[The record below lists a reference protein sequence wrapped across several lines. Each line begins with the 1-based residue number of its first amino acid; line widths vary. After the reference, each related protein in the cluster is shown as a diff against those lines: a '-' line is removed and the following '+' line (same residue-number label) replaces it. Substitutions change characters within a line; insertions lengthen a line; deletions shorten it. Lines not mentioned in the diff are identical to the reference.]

1 MSAIAGLINFSF
13 SPDRTSHVEL
23 MLKSI
28 KHRYNETPQV
38 SKSGAALLGW
48 GAFPVTEEEKNIKEP
63 FCKGKFILLLDGRL
77 DNRGE
82 VYHGCGF
89 NQKPLCQISDHEL
102 FIEAYKKWDESCIQK
117 IDGDFAFALW
127 DGEKLFCG
135 RDRFG
140 VKPFFYYH
148 SSEFFLF
155 ASEAKALLA
164 SGLVE
169 KKLNLEYCSFHFV
182 PEIVIQDQISSFYK
196 GIYRLPPAHTLVVR
210 DGKIGIKQY
219 WKIEPDHSSECKK
232 ESDYYEKI
240 RELFK
245 KSIAAKMRAAG
256 GVGTALSGGIDSSS
270 VTCAARDYY
279 RDKNLGPLHSFSC
292 LFESSSDETEW
303 IQPVLGEGDILPH
316 YVYPDRVSP
325 MEYVMDML
333 WLHEGPY
340 LGGNNDLQIG
350 LYREARKQGIRVFL
364 DGEDGDGIMS
374 HGYDRFVQLAQFGE
388 WERFFTEASG
398 VSRNFGKDIPFY
410 SRAATFDKYALPYLQ
425 HLLIKGRLIRLYKD
439 FNEIHRVTNVSRKK
453 FLRTI
458 FAKRPEQ
465 LSFKDTILNPS
476 IAKKYHL
483 EERLRELRSQSIIGT
498 YPAADNR
505 LHYIDMALSGNA
517 YILESA
523 DRVASFCGVELRHP
537 FFSREL
543 AEFALSVPSEFKL
556 KEGMTR
562 QHFRKAMK
570 GILPEKIRLRGG
582 KGDLS
587 FQAYDRYRNYCSE
600 MIDRKLR
607 SIGRDDPFLNLDEVE
622 RIRRAYIDDKDD
634 TKLMDVW
641 DLTAYQ
647 MWRESL

>member
-1 MSAIAGLINFSF
+1 MSAIAGLIQFSS

-28 KHRYNETPQV
+28 MHRYTEAPKV
-38 SKSGAALLGW
+38 IKSGAALLGW
-48 GAFPVTEEEKNIKEP
+48 GAFPVTEEEKNIKGP

-77 DNRGE
+77 DNRSE
-82 VYHGCGF
+82 VYRACGF
-89 NQKPLCQISDHEL
+89 DQKPLRHISDHEL
-102 FIEAYKKWDESCIQK
+102 FIEAYRKWGESCLQK

-127 DGEKLFCG
+127 DGVKLFCG

-148 SSEFFLF
+148 SSDFFLF
-155 ASEAKALLA
+155 ASEAKAILA

-169 KKLNLEYCSFHFV
+169 NKLNLEYCSYHFV
-182 PEIVIQDQISSFYK
+182 PEIVVQDQANSFYE
-196 GIYRLPPAHTLVVR
+196 GIYRLPPAHTLTVN
-210 DGKIGIKQY
+210 DGAIDKKKY
-219 WKIEPDHSSECKK
+219 WQIEPAHAPECKT

-240 RELFK
+240 RELFT
-245 KSIAAKMRAAG
+245 KSIASKMRAAG
-256 GVGTALSGGIDSSS
+256 GVGTALSGGLDSSS
-270 VTCAARDYY
+270 VTCAARDYHK
-279 RDKNLGPLHSFSC
+279 DHSLGPLHSFSC

-303 IQPVLGEGDILPH
+303 IQHVLREGNITPH
-316 YVYPDRVSP
+316 YVYPDRISP
-325 MEYVMDML
+325 MEYVKDML

-350 LYREARKQGIRVFL
+350 LYREARKQGICVFL

-374 HGYDRFVQLAQFGE
+374 HGYDRFVQLAQSGE
-388 WERFFTEASG
+388 WGTFFSEASG
-398 VSRNFGKDIPFY
+398 VSTSFGRDIPFY
-410 SRAATFDKYALPYLQ
+410 SRAASFDKYALPYLQ
-425 HLLIKGRLIRLYKD
+425 YMLRKGRLMGLYKN

-453 FLRTI
+453 LLR
-458 FAKRPEQ
+458 
-465 LSFKDTILNPS
+465 SILAIKPDKLTFDDS
-476 IAKKYHL
+476 LLKSSVVKTYHL
-483 EERLRELRSQSIIGT
+483 EERLRYLRSQSTIGK

-517 YILESA
+517 YILEYA
-523 DRVASFCGVELRHP
+523 ERVASFCGIELRHP

-543 AEFALSVPSEFKL
+543 AEFALSVPSEYKL

-562 QHFRKAMK
+562 QHFRRAME
-570 GILPEKIRLRGG
+570 GILPDKIRLRGG

-607 SIGRDDPFLNLDEVE
+607 SIRRDDPFLNLDEVE
-622 RIRRAYIDDKDD
+622 RIRRAYMEDKDD

-647 MWRESL
+647 VWRESL